1 MKQLVSIALGCVL
14 LLALGAMA
22 ENPAAITNPGA
33 PLVKQL
39 EACYAKS
46 ISMARTGDLDAYWR
60 TRTAASKTRPPT
72 LDSTRLRL
80 MADLLPPLESLQFV
94 RLDTAGKTARAL
106 YRWRKE
112 DTAQFTVVVFRM
124 EGDEWKVDD
133 FSVKRLGLNTP
144 DSGLLPQARA
154 RTNTGAKPLNGTS
167 SKSPTDMARVQELMQ
182 QRDAG
187 AATPAPQVAL
197 GAAKLE

>member
-1 MKQLVSIALGCVL
+1 MKQLASIGLSCVL
-14 LLALGAMA
+14 LSAFGAMA
-22 ENPAAITNPGA
+22 ETPAAITNPAA

-46 ISMARTGDLDAYWR
+46 IGAARTGDLDAYWR
-60 TRTAASKTRPPT
+60 TRTVASKTRPPA
-72 LDSTRLRL
+72 LDSTRLRVL
-80 MADLLPPLESLQFV
+80 ADLLPPLESLQFV

-133 FSVKRLGLNTP
+133 FTVKRLGLNTP
-144 DSGLLPQARA
+144 DSGLPPQARA
-154 RTNTGAKPLNGTS
+154 RTITNLKPLNSTS

>member
-1 MKQLVSIALGCVL
+1 MKQLLSLGLSFVL
-14 LLALGAMA
+14 LSAFGAMA
-22 ENPAAITNPGA
+22 ETPTAITNPGA

-46 ISMARTGDLDAYWR
+46 IGAARTGDLDAYWR

-80 MADLLPPLESLQFV
+80 LADLLPPLESLQFV

-133 FSVKRLGLNTP
+133 FTVKRLGLNTP

-154 RTNTGAKPLNGTS
+154 RTNTGVKPLNSTS